1 MRVTNQSQLFANRK
15 ALQYNLQAMDRARA
29 DISSGVRIH
38 TMSDDPTNAS
48 QLVRVGSSMRALN
61 QFRRNLNLGI
71 AQATAEEGALD
82 HLTSALGRAIELGI
96 TQSNATANAQSRLIV
111 KAEVDSLIAH
121 SVNLGN
127 TRLGDDYI
135 FGGNRTGEAPFQNPA
150 TVATPFSRLLDA
162 GGGSVNPSGNRQIEI
177 GDNRFITPVHN
188 GTEVLLSTDA
198 LESLRALST
207 ALGANNAAGIAAATT
222 RITTAHANVQVVLGA
237 QGARMNEME
246 NQTNTLNLTELSLR
260 SLRSDL
266 RDTEIDEAMTELTG
280 RQTLYQAALSA
291 TSRILGLSLANYL

>member
-1 MRVTNQSQLFANRK
+1 MRVTNQSQLFANQK
-15 ALQYNLQAMDRARA
+15 ALQYNLQALDRLRG

-48 QLVRVGSSMRALN
+48 QLMRVGSSMRALT
-61 QFRRNLNLGI
+61 QFRRNLNLGV
-71 AQATAEEGALD
+71 AQGTAEEGAVD
-82 HLTSALGRAIELGI
+82 QLTNALGRAVDLGI
-96 TQSNATANAQSRLIV
+96 SQGNATANAQSRLIV
-111 KAEVDSLIAH
+111 KAEVDNLIAH

-162 GGGSVNPSGNRQIEI
+162 GGGSVNPSGNRQIEV
-177 GDNRFITPVHN
+177 GDNKFITPVHN
-188 GTEVLLSTDA
+188 GTDVFLSTDA

-207 ALGANNAAGIAAATT
+207 ALGANDVAGIATATA
-222 RITTAHANVQVVLGA
+222 RITAAQDKVQGVLGA
-237 QGARMNEME
+237 QGARMNDMD
-246 NQTNTLNLTELSLR
+246 NQTHTLNLTELSMR

-266 RDTEIDEAMTELTG
+266 RDTEVDEAITELTG

>member
-1 MRVTNQSQLFANRK
+1 MRVTNQSQLFANQK
-15 ALQYNLQAMDRARA
+15 ALQYNLQALDRLRG

-48 QLVRVGSSMRALN
+48 QLIRVGSSMRALS
-61 QFRRNLNLGI
+61 QFRRNLNLAV
-71 AQATAEEGALD
+71 AQGTAEEGAVD
-82 HLTSALGRAIELGI
+82 QLTNALGRAVDLGI
-96 TQSNATANAQSRLIV
+96 SQGNATANALSRLIV
-111 KAEVDSLIAH
+111 KAEVDGLIAH

-135 FGGNRTGEAPFQNPA
+135 FGGNRTGEAPFQIPA
-150 TVATPFSRLLDA
+150 TVGTPFSRLLDA

-177 GDNRFITPVHN
+177 GDSRFITPVHN
-188 GTEVLLSTDA
+188 GTEVFLSTDA

-207 ALGANNAAGIAAATT
+207 ALGANDVAGIATATA
-222 RITTAHANVQVVLGA
+222 RITTAQDNVQRVLGA
-237 QGARMNEME
+237 QGARMNEMD
-246 NQTNTLNLTELSLR
+246 NQTNTLNLTELSMR

-266 RDTEIDEAMTELTG
+266 RDTEVDEAITELTG

>member
-1 MRVTNQSQLFANRK
+1 MRVTNQSQLFANQK
-15 ALQYNLQAMDRARA
+15 ALQYNLQALDRLRG

-48 QLVRVGSSMRALN
+48 QLIRVGSSMRALS
-61 QFRRNLNLGI
+61 QFRRNLNMAV
-71 AQATAEEGALD
+71 AQGTAEEGAVD
-82 HLTSALGRAIELGI
+82 QLTNALGRAVDLGI
-96 TQSNATANAQSRLIV
+96 SQGSATANAQSRLIV
-111 KAEVDSLIAH
+111 KAEVDGLIAH

-127 TRLGDDYI
+127 TRFGDDYI
-135 FGGNRTGEAPFQNPA
+135 FGGNRTGEAPFQIPGA
-150 TVATPFSRLLDA
+150 VATPFSRLLDA

-177 GDNRFITPVHN
+177 GDSRFITPVHN
-188 GTEVLLSTDA
+188 GTEVFLSTDA

-207 ALGANNAAGIAAATT
+207 ALGANDVAGIAAATA
-222 RITTAHANVQVVLGA
+222 RITTAQDNVQRVLGA
-237 QGARMNEME
+237 QGARMNEMD
-246 NQTNTLNLTELSLR
+246 NQTNTLNLTELSMR

-266 RDTEIDEAMTELTG
+266 RDTEVDEAITELTG

>member
-1 MRVTNQSQLFANRK
+1 MRVTNQSQLFANQK
-15 ALQYNLQAMDRARA
+15 ALQYNLQALDRLRG

-48 QLVRVGSSMRALN
+48 QLIRVGSSMRALS
-61 QFRRNLNLGI
+61 QFRRNLNMAV
-71 AQATAEEGALD
+71 AQGTAEEGAVD
-82 HLTSALGRAIELGI
+82 QLTNALGRAVDLGI
-96 TQSNATANAQSRLIV
+96 SQGSATANAQSRLIV
-111 KAEVDSLIAH
+111 KAEVDGLIAH

-127 TRLGDDYI
+127 TRFGDDYI
-135 FGGNRTGEAPFQNPA
+135 FGGNRTGEAPFQIPA

-177 GDNRFITPVHN
+177 GDSRFITPVHN
-188 GTEVLLSTDA
+188 GTEVFLSTDA

-207 ALGANNAAGIAAATT
+207 ALGANDVAGIATATA
-222 RITTAHANVQVVLGA
+222 RITTAQDNVQRVLGA
-237 QGARMNEME
+237 QGARMNEMD
-246 NQTNTLNLTELSLR
+246 NQTNTLNLTELSMR

-266 RDTEIDEAMTELTG
+266 RDTEVDEAITELTG